1 MSQIM
6 MRIKRYYHYR
16 KYKKMLYYQKYEGF
30 GSDYRSVS
38 RKIEYLQDRFMQ
50 IFLHVFYLFPIRK
63 NRILFMSFEAGKYA
77 CNPRRITEYLQ
88 KNYPGKFEIIW
99 AFEGEKNFRWLKDY
113 ADVDTV
119 EYRSPKFYKYALTS
133 QVYVYNMRI
142 PAMIPFRKKQ
152 TTIGTGHGGGA
163 YKKLLLDNP
172 TISPIDIK
180 LQKLSA
186 AHTDILI
193 SSCELYTKHVVRGA
207 FAHKGECI
215 ECGMPRNDELI
226 NHDPKDTKMADYIKK
241 YYNIPK
247 DHKLILY
254 APTYRKGKRGEA
266 SDYNLDTKGIVEAA
280 KKRFGGEWTVLY
292 RMHYFITDRLP
303 KVLGDVNIIDVTEY
317 GDMQDL
323 LLASDIL
330 ITDYS
335 SSVWDYSLLG
345 RPMFLYTTDL
355 DRYLEKQGFY
365 VDVRDWGFP
374 IAKDN
379 ETLIQ
384 QIEHFDEDD
393 LESIKNHHKKFG
405 SSENGHATE
414 TIAKRIYKA
423 CFDA

>member
-1 MSQIM
+1 MSQIL

-50 IFLHVFYLFPIRK
+50 IILHVFYLFPIKK

-88 KNYPGKFEIIW
+88 KKYPGKFEIIW

-172 TISPIDIK
+172 TISPVDIK
-180 LQKLSA
+180 LQQLSA

-193 SSCELYTKHVVRGA
+193 SSCELYTKYVVRGA

-226 NHDPKDTKMADYIKK
+226 NHDPKDTGMTDYIKK

-266 SDYNLDTKGIVEAA
+266 SDYNLDTKGIVRAA
-280 KKRFGGEWTVLY
+280 QKRFGGEWTVLY

-303 KVLGDVNIIDVTEY
+303 KDLGDVNIIDVTEY

-384 QIEHFDEDD
+384 LIENFDDND

-405 SSENGHATE
+405 SSEKGHATE